1 MILEVL
7 YNNPLPIGAIIAC
20 VIGLLIGVG
29 LFVGNTILIKKEL
42 VKKLA
47 AVVFYLLSFAII
59 AASIFSLVKA
69 FQ

>member
-7 YNNPLPIGAIIAC
+7 YNHPLPIGAIIAC

-29 LFVGNTILIKKEL
+29 LFVGNTILIQKEL

>member
-20 VIGLLIGVG
+20 VIGLIIGVV
-29 LFVGNTILIKKEL
+29 LFVGNTILIQKEL
-42 VKKLA
+42 VKKLT

-59 AASIFSLVKA
+59 GFAIFSLVKA
-69 FQ
+69 LQ

>member
-29 LFVGNTILIKKEL
+29 LFVCNTILIQKEL

-59 AASIFSLVKA
+59 AVAIYSLVKA
-69 FQ
+69 LS

>member
-1 MILEVL
+1 MIAEVI
-7 YNNPLPIGAIIAC
+7 YNHPLPIGAIIAC

-29 LFVGNTILIKKEL
+29 LFVGNTILIQKEL

>member
-7 YNNPLPIGAIIAC
+7 YNHPLPIGAIIAC

-29 LFVGNTILIKKEL
+29 LFVGNTILIQKEL

-59 AASIFSLVKA
+59 ATSIFSLVKA
-69 FQ
+69 VS

>member
-20 VIGLLIGVG
+20 VIGLIIGVG
-29 LFVGNTILIKKEL
+29 LFVGNTILIQKEL

-47 AVVFYLLSFAII
+47 AVVFYLLSFGII

>member
-1 MILEVL
+1 MILKVL
-7 YNNPLPIGAIIAC
+7 YNNPLPVGAIIAC

-42 VKKLA
+42 VKKFLGII
-47 AVVFYLLSFAII
+47 FYLFSFAII
-59 AASIFSLVKA
+59 LTSIFSLVKA

>member
-7 YNNPLPIGAIIAC
+7 YNNPLPIGVIIAC
-20 VIGLLIGVG
+20 VIGLIIGSG
-29 LFVGNTILIKKEL
+29 LFVGNTILIQKEL

-59 AASIFSLVKA
+59 GFAIFSLVKA
-69 FQ
+69 LQ

>member
-20 VIGLLIGVG
+20 VIGLIIGVG

>member
-1 MILEVL
+1 MMLEVL
-7 YNNPLPIGAIIAC
+7 YNHPLPIGAIIAC
-20 VIGLLIGVG
+20 VIGLIIGVG

-59 AASIFSLVKA
+59 GFAIFSLIKTL
-69 FQ
+69 Q